1 MMGLYF
7 TDGRLPFPV
16 NHGTSSDDLLLKVK
30 LLTCC
35 FPGSMTSKRMG
46 DTVSVYSGCTYLL
59 CRLVTKQYYT
69 TKLDIC

>member
-46 DTVSVYSGCTYLL
+46 GALFQCVVVVPTCCAGW
-59 CRLVTKQYYT
+59 
-69 TKLDIC
+69 